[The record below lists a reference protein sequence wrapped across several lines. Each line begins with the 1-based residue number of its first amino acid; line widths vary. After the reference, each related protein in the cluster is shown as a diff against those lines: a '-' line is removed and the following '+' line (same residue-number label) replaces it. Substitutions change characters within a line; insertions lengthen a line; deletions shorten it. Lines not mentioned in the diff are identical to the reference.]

1 MGITLELVGEGE
13 CLRIGEWVGKGL
25 RIGEWVGECLRVG
38 ASEGTIESVSEGVD

>member
-13 CLRIGEWVGKGL
+13 GIRIC
-25 RIGEWVGECLRVG
+25 EWVGEGLRIG